1 MSEMDDERAREARAG
16 EERAAPPPR
25 LAGADAEPP
34 SPRLVTRG
42 ESFSPS
48 NTTHHPYAAITD
60 YLTVTFPFPLGEPG
74 ISPFFIELCS
84 VIGIGLGMLH
94 ERRGGMLGFRRSY
107 AFERHGAVFAFGGQN
122 GKAMLSLP
130 GAACAVV
137 EDWHALSFFLQ
148 SRIQARIT
156 RWDGAVD
163 DFEGRRT
170 VNDAVEWYRAGGFSA
185 GGNTPLP
192 RQEGNW
198 LTSDTKGRT
207 FYVGKRGNG
216 KLMRIYEKG
225 KQLGDPTSPWVRF
238 EVELHNKDREI
249 PFDVLVRPGHYVAGS
264 YPCMRWVSEEAF
276 RIRTVQNQKRISYEA
291 AVRWASIGFGPLV
304 NTMEQ
309 IETSPQ
315 AVLERLRRPGVPARL
330 DLPDVPP
337 GEGLRP

>member
-16 EERAAPPPR
+16 GERAAPPPR
-25 LAGADAEPP
+25 LACDDAEPA

-48 NTTHHPYAAITD
+48 DTTTTHPYAAITD

-84 VIGIGLGMLH
+84 AIGIGLGMLN
-94 ERRGGMLGFRRSY
+94 ERRGGMLGFKRSY

-130 GAACAVV
+130 GAACAVI
-137 EDWHALSFFLQ
+137 EDWHAFAFFLQ

-170 VNDAVEWYRAGGFSA
+170 VNDAVRWFCEGGFTA
-185 GGNTPLP
+185 GGNAPLP

-198 LTSDTKGRT
+198 LTADAKGRT

-216 KLMRIYEKG
+216 KLMRVYEKG
-225 KQLGDPTSPWVRF
+225 KQLGDPNSPWVRF
-238 EVELHNKDREI
+238 GRAWVFVEQLLLDTLVSKSTARVSVVDRQETTECRSTDARTHPVGGSNSR
-249 PFDVLVRPGHYVAGS
+249 PFAASRSLYSKALGLPTSGRRSKSTTSSPPPDGS
-264 YPCMRWVSEEAF
+264 KTGSA
-276 RIRTVQNQKRISYEA
+276 
-291 AVRWASIGFGPLV
+291 
-304 NTMEQ
+304 
-309 IETSPQ
+309 
-315 AVLERLRRPGVPARL
+315 
-330 DLPDVPP
+330 
-337 GEGLRP
+337 